1 MHSWS
6 WMLSHFCGPTIS
18 PACLSWYF
26 IHYHTSLLPSI
37 RHFIQFGCFYFVY
50 YAQFYFYWIY
60 VKIKVIAN
68 VFSFYCILFYFVQFR
83 KEIYIAMKIL
93 DRYIDQLLEKSSPS
107 RPIWN
112 IEKIR
117 QGAKPSWNYMDG
129 CMINAILE
137 LYQITRGSQRKFSVV
152 RPLRQR
158 WRGQNCIQ

>member
-26 IHYHTSLLPSI
+26 IYYHASLLPSI
-37 RHFIQFGCFYFVY
+37 RHFIQFSCFYFVY
-50 YAQFYFYWIY
+50 YAQFSFCWIY
-60 VKIKVIAN
+60 VKIKVVAN

-129 CMINAILE
+129 CMINAIL
-137 LYQITRGSQRKFSVV
+137 
-152 RPLRQR
+152 
-158 WRGQNCIQ
+158 